1 MQDTDGAIANY
12 EESAE
17 LLTKLSDRDAEV
29 VHALSVSL
37 NKLGDLKYYAQ
48 DLESARAF
56 YARALNVRLEATT
69 DFTTL
74 SPQLLDVA
82 VSLAKVAD
90 IDFALGNESAAA
102 EGFQEALK
110 KLENLSSPKIGDT
123 TMLEKK
129 RLSVMTFLQSQLTA
143 ST

>member
-1 MQDTDGAIANY
+1 MHNWAQ
-12 EESAE
+12 
-17 LLTKLSDRDAEV
+17 V

-74 SPQLLDVA
+74 SPQV
-82 VSLAKVAD
+82 
-90 IDFALGNESAAA
+90 
-102 EGFQEALK
+102 
-110 KLENLSSPKIGDT
+110 
-123 TMLEKK
+123 
-129 RLSVMTFLQSQLTA
+129 
-143 ST
+143 